1 MHQAKVTYVVREC
14 RKRASVKLGHG
25 LTRMAALSALLLV
38 WFTLLATVPSYAQ
51 AQSKLPG
58 KVSYRPDDPLNAQ
71 AFDHFYNME
80 YDRSIQEFDQVL
92 KRHPDDP
99 FAVNHLLVAVLFQ
112 ELYRIGAMDT
122 SEYANDSFV
131 SKPHRPADENVKKR
145 IRDLIDRAEQLEAR
159 QLDVNDKDVD
169 ALYARGVTRAEFAT
183 YTALIE
189 RAWFSALRNAVGA
202 RRDHEKVLELNPNY
216 TEAKLIVGAHNY
228 VMGSLSWA
236 VKAAVTMVGLSG
248 SKEKGIAYLQE
259 TANYKGETSTDA
271 KIVLM
276 VFLRREK
283 RFDEAL
289 QYDRTLISAYPRN
302 LLLALEEGSL
312 LRASG
317 KNSEAATAYKKVWQ
331 TGKDGGYPGLHYEA
345 AAVSLGDL
353 LRTQKD
359 YYGAV
364 SAYEL
369 ISQVAKPDPEI
380 SQKANLNAGE
390 VYDLLNKRDQAVVH
404 YQTVITIDG
413 STPFSETARKRI
425 KDPYRG
431 E

>member
-1 MHQAKVTYVVREC
+1 
-14 RKRASVKLGHG
+14 
-25 LTRMAALSALLLV
+25 MAALSALLLL
-38 WFTLLATVPSYAQ
+38 WCALLAAVPAYAQ
-51 AQSKLPG
+51 APVKAPARAPERT
-58 KVSYRPDDPLNAQ
+58 SYRPDDPLNAQ
-71 AFDHFYNME
+71 AFDHFYNMD

-131 SKPHRPADENVKKR
+131 SKPHRPANEDVKKR
-145 IRDLIDRAEQLEAR
+145 IRDLIDRAEKLEAKQLEANA
-159 QLDVNDKDVD
+159 NDID

-202 RRDHEKVLELNPNY
+202 RHDHEKVLELNPNY

-236 VKAAVTMVGLSG
+236 VKVAVAMAGLSG

-259 TANYKGETSTDA
+259 AAKTNGEASTDA
-271 KIVLM
+271 KIVLV

-283 RFDEAL
+283 RYDEAL
-289 QYDRTLISAYPRN
+289 QFARTLIATYPKN
-302 LLLALEEGSL
+302 LLLALEEGNL

-317 KNSEAATAYKKVWQ
+317 KNAEAATAYKKVWQ
-331 TGKDGGYPGLHYEA
+331 AGKNGGYPGMHYEA
-345 AAVSLGDL
+345 VAVSLGDL
-353 LRTQKD
+353 LRSQKD
-359 YYGAV
+359 YYGA
-364 SAYEL
+364 AAAFEL
-369 ISQVAKPDPEI
+369 VSQVAKPDPEI
-380 SQKANLNAGE
+380 SQRANLEAGE
-390 VYDLLNKRDQAVVH
+390 VYDLLQKRDQAVAR
-404 YQTVITIDG
+404 YQAVITTDDK
-413 STPFSETARKRI
+413 TPFAETAQKRI
-425 KDPYRG
+425 KDPYK